1 MILISS
7 LKVLTVPF
15 LSVKCK
21 LSSVNKI
28 CLAKNSMSL
37 LAAWNMVSLSL
48 ASDCSRYIQS
58 CYVILGKTD
67 LICHLNTIIINSPG
81 CQGLALIAGFCLIQ
95 TNATHKMTG
104 SLNSARF
111 ASCYLSTRV

>member
-1 MILISS
+1 
-7 LKVLTVPF
+7 
-15 LSVKCK
+15 
-21 LSSVNKI
+21 
-28 CLAKNSMSL
+28 MSL
-37 LAAWNMVSLSL
+37 LATWNMVSLSL

-81 CQGLALIAGFCLIQ
+81 CQGLALITGFCLIQ